1 MVSARWALKT
11 RRATSRSSNRSA
23 SRTCAWRTSLRSRS
37 RGSTG
42 RRFRSWE
49 RTSYPGCRRVGV
61 SWLFARPKRILAGY
75 EGRIEHIELVYR
87 AGGRVGEDTGGPWA
101 FGFRLPRRPR
111 PMRLAGQIG

>member
-1 MVSARWALKT
+1 
-11 RRATSRSSNRSA
+11 
-23 SRTCAWRTSLRSRS
+23 
-37 RGSTG
+37 
-42 RRFRSWE
+42 
-49 RTSYPGCRRVGV
+49 VGV